1 MALVALFSTSP
12 ALAQTDFG
20 PFTASPN
27 AAVPDNAYTGG
38 LGGMLSSTVNVSGV
52 TGTSVVNIEV
62 DLSMTHTWIGDLI
75 IKLESPDGDI
85 LTLVSRPGAAE
96 TTDDGIG
103 GTAGS
108 SANLDGAVLTFSDLS
123 VNDAE
128 AMSAGLTLSSEFVC
142 TTNSLCD
149 FYPNPGA
156 SAYPTQTFASLF
168 GGNMNGDWT
177 LYIGDHASADVGTL
191 LSWSIRISTVSPS
204 LFAFVGVAVAPDGDC
219 TDEPLP
225 ATLNNVLNVA
235 PGTGVCY
242 FYYGENTGDVTLN
255 LHDLQDDVQGTLLN
269 GLPFPLAPAA
279 SVYLAIGPVVINSNT
294 TNNATWTGYNAGPT
308 DVAVGNASATV
319 FVSPANDL
327 CAGAVPLS
335 CGASV
340 TGTTEGSSDTDN
352 PTGCNVFS
360 DDLGVWYSF
369 AGTGDAVQ
377 LSTCGSTSDA
387 SGVVPYIAVFEG
399 SCGALTCVQGG
410 STQDPTCGTNGFV
423 TSEIPTVIGVT
434 YYVYMTAAAGF
445 PETMDFD
452 LTLICVPPANDDCAD
467 AVALSCGDVVT
478 GSTVAATI
486 DGPATSCPGLSVAAD
501 VWYTVSGTGYG
512 ITASLCGSGY
522 DTKIEVY
529 TGDCGAL
536 VCVGGNDD
544 ACGLQSELTWT
555 STLGETYRIRVHGF
569 VGETG
574 AYNLAITCAPDCNG
588 EAGGTAFIDGCGIC
602 AGGNTG
608 VAPGN
613 SITLD
618 MTDDFDDGWN
628 DATYQI
634 YDNSDPLNPVLILS
648 GDLDNAASGDGTGI
662 GQDILCLPNGCYLF
676 TVGGGEYD
684 EEIGWTLTG
693 VDGGALSGGA
703 PESVAFSINT
713 TSCAVAGCTDPA
725 SLNYD
730 AAATLDDGSCVY
742 APANDLCSGAIAV
755 ACGDV
760 VSGTTIGASAT
771 DAPAGPLTIS
781 EGVWYSVVGT
791 GGDFTVSTCSAF
803 GFDTEISVSEG
814 SCGSLTWVGGNDD
827 FCGLGS
833 EYTFTSVAGT
843 TYYIYVGDYSTDL
856 TNDNAGTFDLSIT
869 CTTPPCDATAGAL
882 IADASPVT
890 LEGGSAV
897 ISATAAGLVPFV
909 PAGYSVLYVL
919 TEGAGLVIIDAAATP
934 SFTVTAAGD
943 YTIHTLVYDPNTL
956 DVSSVVFGTT
966 TGFDVNGLL
975 IQGGGT
981 ICGALDVTGAP
992 IVVEEEVTCD
1002 ATAGTLVADASPVT
1016 LVGGSATISATEG
1029 TAPFVPAGYS
1039 VLYVLTEGAGLVIID
1054 AAAAPSFT
1062 VSAAGDYTIHT
1073 LVYDPTTLD
1082 VTSVVF
1088 GTTTGFDVNGL
1099 LIQGGGTICGALDV
1113 AGAPI
1118 VVENEVTCD
1127 ATAGTLVA
1135 DASPVTLVGG
1145 SATISATEGTAPFVP
1160 AGYSVL
1166 YVLTEGAGLVIINA
1180 AATPSFTV
1188 SSAGDYTIHTLVY
1201 DPTTLDVTSVV
1212 FGTTTGFDVNG
1223 LLIQGGGTI
1232 CGALD
1237 VTGAPIVVDEVV
1249 GISEGLD
1256 RSLSVYPN
1264 PSNGQFIVEL
1274 NGAEGVGT
1282 LNIMDMMGRR
1292 VYTAGVN
1299 FTGSFRQSIDLNVAE
1314 GTYVLQVIT
1323 ENGIATRKVELN

>member
-1 MALVALFSTSP
+1 MRTLYAFKNALTTCCLTALVALAAFGP
-12 ALAQTDFG
+12 ASAQTDFG
-20 PFTASPN
+20 PFSASP
-27 AAVPDNAYTGG
+27 ALTITDNVYNGTTGS
-38 LGGMLSSTVNVSGV
+38 MVSSTVAVSGV

-62 DLSMTHTWIGDLI
+62 DVDITHTWIGDLVV
-75 IKLESPDGDI
+75 KLQSPDGDI

-96 TTDDGIG
+96 TADDGISAG
-103 GTAGS
+103 GVGS
-108 SANLDGAVLTFSDLS
+108 SANLGGAAITFSDLS
-123 VNDAE
+123 ANDAE
-128 AMSAGLTLSSEFVC
+128 LMGLNVTTSQSVCLNAGFC
-142 TTNSLCD
+142 N
-149 FYPNPGA
+149 FFPNPGA
-156 SAYPTQTFASLF
+156 STHPTQTFASLF
-168 GGNMNGDWT
+168 GGEMNGNWT
-177 LYIGDHASADVGTL
+177 LYLGDRAAGDVGTL
-191 LSWSIRISTVSPS
+191 NSWSIRISTVTPS
-204 LFAFVGVAVAPDGDC
+204 LTAFVGVAVATDGDC
-219 TDEPLP
+219 SDDPLP

-255 LHDLQDDVQGTLLN
+255 LHDLQDDLQGVLLN
-269 GLPFPLAPAA
+269 GLPYALAPAA
-279 SVYLAIGPVVINSNT
+279 SAYLATGPVVINSNT
-294 TNNATWTGYNAGPT
+294 TSNATWTGYNAGPT
-308 DVAVGNASATV
+308 DVAVGNA
-319 FVSPANDL
+319 
-327 CAGAVPLS
+327 
-335 CGASV
+335 
-340 TGTTEGSSDTDN
+340 
-352 PTGCNVFS
+352 
-360 DDLGVWYSF
+360 
-369 AGTGDAVQ
+369 
-377 LSTCGSTSDA
+377 
-387 SGVVPYIAVFEG
+387 
-399 SCGALTCVQGG
+399 
-410 STQDPTCGTNGFV
+410 
-423 TSEIPTVIGVT
+423 
-434 YYVYMTAAAGF
+434 AAAVYII
-445 PETMDFD
+445 PD
-452 LTLICVPPANDDCAD
+452 NDDCA
-467 AVALSCGDVVT
+467 AAIALSCGDVVT
-478 GSTVAATI
+478 GSTLGASE
-486 DGPATSCPGLSVAAD
+486 DGPAGDCVNPANSTAAD
-501 VWYTVSGTGYG
+501 VWYTVSGTGYN
-512 ITASLCGSGY
+512 ISASLCGSGY
-522 DTKIEVY
+522 DTKIAVF

-544 ACGLQSELTWT
+544 AICSGVFSAQSEITFS
-555 STLGETYRIRVHGF
+555 STLGVTYYIRVHGF
-569 VGETG
+569 GGSTG
-574 AYNLAITCAPDCNG
+574 DYILTLECADCNG
-588 EAGGTAFIDGCGIC
+588 DFGGTATLDCNGVCS
-602 AGGNTG
+602 GGNTG
-608 VAPGN
+608 VVAAN
-613 SITLD
+613 SVTLD
-618 MTDDFDDGWN
+618 MTDQFDDGWN

-634 YDNSDPLNPVLILS
+634 YDNSDALNPVLILS

-693 VDGGALSGGA
+693 VDGGPLSGGA

-713 TSCAVAGCTDPA
+713 VSCDIAGCTDPEA
-725 SLNYD
+725 VNYD
-730 AAATLDDGSCVY
+730 PAATVSDGSCVF
-742 APANDLCSGAIAV
+742 APVNDLCSGAIAV
-755 ACGDV
+755 SCGDV

-771 DAPAGPLTIS
+771 DAPAGPVSIS
-781 EGVWYSVVGT
+781 EGVWYSIVGT
-791 GGDFTVSTCSAF
+791 GGDFTVSTCSAY

-843 TYYIYVGDYSTDL
+843 TYFIYVGDYSTDL
-856 TNDNAGTFDLSIT
+856 TNDNSGTFDLSIT

-981 ICGALDVTGAP
+981 ICGALDVAGAP
-992 IVVEEEVTCD
+992 IVVEDEVCD
-1002 ATAGTLVADASPVT
+1002 ATAGTLT
-1016 LVGGSATISATEG
+1016 
-1029 TAPFVPAGYS
+1029 
-1039 VLYVLTEGAGLVIID
+1039 
-1054 AAAAPSFT
+1054 
-1062 VSAAGDYTIHT
+1062 
-1073 LVYDPTTLD
+1073 
-1082 VTSVVF
+1082 
-1088 GTTTGFDVNGL
+1088 
-1099 LIQGGGTICGALDV
+1099 
-1113 AGAPI
+1113 
-1118 VVENEVTCD
+1118 
-1127 ATAGTLVA
+1127 A

-1188 SSAGDYTIHTLVY
+1188 NATGDYTIHTLVY
-1201 DPTTLDVTSVV
+1201 DPTTLDVSSVV

-1237 VTGAPIVVDEVV
+1237 VAGAPIVVDEVV
-1249 GISEGLD
+1249 GLSESLNG
-1256 RSLSVYPN
+1256 SLSVYPN